1 MLLSTKKKITEF
13 PSEDQSVKDSVWEKI
28 TNLFFI
34 EMSLDN
40 LPDMKGIW
48 TD

>member
-28 TNLFFI
+28 TNLFYW
-34 EMSLDN
+34 DVAR
-40 LPDMKGIW
+40 
-48 TD
+48 